1 MVPVDD
7 PATTLLPSGEKA
19 TLRIPKV
26 AVLSVHEDIVRSTAE
41 SQTRMLASA
50 DAETSLVESLEYSRE
65 VTRLPCAC
73 SFSPTKA
80 SEEAS
85 HKRMLPRSSPDAMM
99 DPPGDQTTD
108 VILRLCASGR
118 VIRGRKDDASQRIM
132 L

>member
-41 SQTRMLASA
+41 SAPEEHRSGVSPDTLNAHIEQAGIDSPQTRMLASA

-85 HKRMLPRSSPDAMM
+85 ATRSN
-99 DPPGDQTTD
+99 
-108 VILRLCASGR
+108 
-118 VIRGRKDDASQRIM
+118 
-132 L
+132 